1 MSTTSLAADGCHNSP
16 RRGGLA
22 CAKRNK
28 GPARATK
35 DEKGTGFHV
44 SSSATPI
51 DEAAAS
57 QGASRLGFSS
67 GQVVQEFGWS
77 DDVDETL
84 RAALEAT
91 IGTELVDEDYDDVT
105 DGVVLWWRED
115 DGDLTDALVDV
126 QTVLDDGG
134 LIWVLTLKAGRP
146 GHVNHGDIEEAA
158 TTAGLHA
165 TSTLSIAPDWSATK
179 LGNRGRGR

>member
-1 MSTTSLAADGCHNSP
+1 MDG
-16 RRGGLA
+16 
-22 CAKRNK
+22 
-28 GPARATK
+28 AT
-35 DEKGTGFHV
+35 
-44 SSSATPI
+44 
-51 DEAAAS
+51 AS
-57 QGASRLGFSS
+57 QGASRLGFTS
-67 GQVVQEFGWS
+67 GQVIQEFGWS
-77 DDVDETL
+77 DDVDDAL
-84 RAALEAT
+84 RAAVEAAT
-91 IGTELVDEDYDDVT
+91 GSELVDEDYDDVT

-146 GHVNHGDIEEAA
+146 GHVSHSDIEEAA

-165 TSTLSIAPDWSATK
+165 TSTFSIATDWSATK